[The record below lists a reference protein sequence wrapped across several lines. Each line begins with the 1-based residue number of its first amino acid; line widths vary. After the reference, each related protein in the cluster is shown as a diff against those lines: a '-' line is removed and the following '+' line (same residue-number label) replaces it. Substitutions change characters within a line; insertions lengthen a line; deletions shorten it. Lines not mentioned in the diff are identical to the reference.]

1 MKLTNIYE
9 LLNENNLIIDSNV
22 NNVDNCI
29 SYLSYNS
36 KDIEKDTLFFC
47 KGLNYKEEYL
57 DMAIEKG
64 AICYISE
71 KKYNENINYIIVN
84 DIRLAMALIADSF
97 YNKVYND
104 IETIGITGTKGKTTV
119 TYFIKN
125 ILDNY
130 AKEETAVISTV
141 ETITGVRHEESH
153 LTTPEAIELHKFFNE
168 IKQSK
173 LKYLTMEVTSQAY
186 KTKRV
191 QNVKFKHGM
200 FLNVSED
207 HISDAEHPDFN
218 DYLNCKLQLI
228 ANCNDMVINSDMEEI
243 KIVKDE
249 CIKNNVQYI
258 TYGSNE
264 NSDYRY
270 FNVRRDDDGFIFT
283 VENIKTGFKD
293 DFKISMQGRFNVE
306 NAVAAI
312 AMCKV
317 LNVSNEAI
325 KEGLYKTSVQG
336 RMNVYE
342 KDGITVIVDYAH
354 NKLSFSKLFESIKLD
369 YPNRKIISLGGG
381 PGNKAYKRR
390 EDFAQIVGKYSDYIY
405 LTAEDPQFETVEDIC
420 KDIIKYLPEN
430 VEYEIVE
437 DRTQAVEKAINNAN
451 VGDVIVLLAKG
462 EEDYQK
468 VKGVFTYF
476 ESDIKIVKRLLEI
489 KD

>member
-1 MKLTNIYE
+1 MKLLNIYQILDKE
-9 LLNENNLIIDSNV
+9 NLVVDYNITNEKEV
-22 NNVDNCI
+22 

-36 KDIEKDTLFFC
+36 KDVEKNTLFFC

-64 AICYISE
+64 SICYISE
-71 KKYNENINYIIVN
+71 KKYNDKINYIIVN
-84 DIRLAMALIADSF
+84 DIRKTMAIVADAF
-97 YNKVYND
+97 YNKVYNN

-130 AKEETAVISTV
+130 AKQETAVISTV

-153 LTTPEAIELHKFFNE
+153 LTTPEAIDLHKFFYE
-168 IKQSK
+168 IYQSK

-191 QNVKFKHGM
+191 DSVKFKHGM

-228 ANCNDMVINSDMEEI
+228 PNCLDMVINHDMEEFE
-243 KIVKDE
+243 IVKEE
-249 CIKNNVQYI
+249 CIKNNIPFV

-264 NSDYRY
+264 KSDYRY
-270 FNVRRDDDGFIFT
+270 FNVRKEEYGFIFT
-283 VENIKTGFKD
+283 VENVKIGFKE
-293 DFKISMQGRFNVE
+293 DFKISMLGRFNVE

-342 KDGITVIVDYAH
+342 KNGITVIVDYAH
-354 NKLSFSKLFESIKLD
+354 NKLSFAKLFESIKLD
-369 YPNRKIISLGGG
+369 YPGRRIISLGGG

-390 EDFAQIVGKYSDYIY
+390 EDFATIVGKYSDYIY
-405 LTAEDPQFETVEDIC
+405 LTAEDPQFETVENIC
-420 KDIIKYLPEN
+420 KDIIKYLPKETC
-430 VEYEIVE
+430 YEIIE
-437 DRTQAVEKAINNAN
+437 DRTQAVEKAINKA
-451 VGDVIVLLAKG
+451 VKGDVVVLLAKG